1 MEYLSVNTTLN
12 CNGTLLSLEKPIVM
26 GILNVTPDS
35 FFDGGKYSS
44 NALIMRQVEK
54 ILNEGAA
61 IIDIGGVSSKPGATF
76 VAETEEFARVLPV
89 LEAINKEFSEA
100 ILSVDTWRASVAKAS
115 VEAGASMI
123 NDISGGQYD
132 ENLFETVGKLQV
144 PFVLMHIKGTPETMQ
159 NKPSYDNLKEEILTY
174 FVEKIEKLRHF
185 GVKDIVLDVG
195 FGFGKSI
202 DDNYDLLKNLHI
214 FNLLG
219 LPQLVGISRKS
230 MIYKY
235 LDITPQEALSATSA
249 LHLAAL
255 QQGAKILRAHDVKE
269 AVEVVKL
276 FGMLE
281 S

>member
-1 MEYLSVNTTLN
+1 MNL
-12 CNGTLLSLEKPIVM
+12 
-26 GILNVTPDS
+26 
-35 FFDGGKYSS
+35 
-44 NALIMRQVEK
+44 VEK
-54 ILNEGAA
+54 MLNEGAA

-76 VAETEEFARVLPV
+76 VAEAEEIARVLPV

-115 VEAGASMI
+115 VEAGASII

-159 NKPSYDNLKEEILTY
+159 NKPSYENLKEEILSY

-202 DDNYDLLKNLHI
+202 DDNYDLLKNLHV

>member
-1 MEYLSVNTTLN
+1 MDFLPVNKTLN

-44 NALIMRQVEK
+44 NALILRQVEK
-54 ILNEGAA
+54 MLNEGAA

-76 VAETEEFARVLPV
+76 VAEAEEIARVLPV

-115 VEAGASMI
+115 VEAGASII

-159 NKPSYDNLKEEILTY
+159 NKPSYENLKEEILSY

-185 GVKDIVLDVG
+185 GVKDIILDVG

-202 DDNYDLLKNLHI
+202 DDNYDLLKNLHV

-269 AVEVVKL
+269 AAEVVKL
-276 FGMLE
+276 FEKLE

>member
-1 MEYLSVNTTLN
+1 MDFLPVNKTLN

-44 NALIMRQVEK
+44 NALILRQVEK
-54 ILNEGAA
+54 MLNEGAA

-76 VAETEEFARVLPV
+76 VAETEEIARVLPV

-115 VEAGASMI
+115 VEAGASII

-159 NKPSYDNLKEEILTY
+159 NKP
-174 FVEKIEKLRHF
+174 
-185 GVKDIVLDVG
+185 
-195 FGFGKSI
+195 
-202 DDNYDLLKNLHI
+202 
-214 FNLLG
+214 
-219 LPQLVGISRKS
+219 
-230 MIYKY
+230 
-235 LDITPQEALSATSA
+235 
-249 LHLAAL
+249 
-255 QQGAKILRAHDVKE
+255 
-269 AVEVVKL
+269 
-276 FGMLE
+276 
-281 S
+281 